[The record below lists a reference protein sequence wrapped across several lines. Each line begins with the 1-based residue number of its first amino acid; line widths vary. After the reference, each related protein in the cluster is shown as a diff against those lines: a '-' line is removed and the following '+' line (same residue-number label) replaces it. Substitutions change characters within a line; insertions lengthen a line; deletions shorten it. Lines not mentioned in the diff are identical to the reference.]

1 MEEVFL
7 RFLHIGE
14 QVFKQLDNENLTK
27 CREISKSWED
37 FIDNQKLPW
46 IRMMKKYQL
55 ELEFNK
61 KILEEW
67 QKFVK
72 SYNVVTLQKIAIKV
86 ERFFKD
92 NPDEEYPIL
101 DPLSAATLSGN
112 IEIVGKLLE
121 NGADLEALN
130 YDPLY
135 YAAKQGDIVAYELL
149 KKKCEDWS
157 PTFFDSIQNGIT
169 VRFSKDF
176 QRGTAYQLSF

>member
-1 MEEVFL
+1 MEEILL
-7 RFLHIGE
+7 RFPHIGD
-14 QVFKQLDNENLTK
+14 QVFKQLDNEDLTK
-27 CREISKSWED
+27 CRKISPSWNE

-46 IRMMKKYQL
+46 IRMMKKYL
-55 ELEFNK
+55 CELEFNK

-67 QKFVK
+67 QKFIK
-72 SYNVVTLQKIAIKV
+72 SYNVTTIQQIAIKV

-130 YDPLY
+130 FEPLY
-135 YAAKQGDIVAYELL
+135 YAAKQRDIAAYALL
-149 KKKCEDWS
+149 KANCEDWS

-176 QRGTAYQLSF
+176 QKGATCQQSF

>member
-1 MEEVFL
+1 MEEVLL
-7 RFLHIGE
+7 RFPHIGD
-14 QVFKQLDNENLTK
+14 QVFKKLDNEDLTK
-27 CREISKSWED
+27 CRKISPSWNE

-46 IRMMKKYQL
+46 IRLMKKYL
-55 ELEFNK
+55 CELEFNK
-61 KILEEW
+61 KIQEEW
-67 QKFVK
+67 QTFVK
-72 SYNVVTLQKIAIKV
+72 SYNVATLCEIAIKV
-86 ERFFKD
+86 EHFFKN
-92 NPDEEYPIL
+92 NPDEEYQVL
-101 DPLSAATLSGN
+101 DLLSAATLSSN
-112 IEIVGKLLE
+112 IEIVEKLLE

-130 YDPLY
+130 FDPLY